1 MYDLPSDIIISVR
14 FTGLSPLGKYAYLQ
28 GILYE
33 AFPQLASVQV
43 TSVAIASTIPL
54 LKNYK

>member
-43 TSVAIASTIPL
+43 TSVAIASTIP
-54 LKNYK
+54 